1 LKRAWGA
8 DMGARRKPAQTTKQS
23 WFSRLGKLGEQG
35 RMRLNHR
42 LVGGVMLLGFFGTVS
57 ASIVWFFSQPT
68 TLPIQRVQ
76 IAGEFHYL
84 TKEALYEAL
93 GDLTSGGFFNVDV
106 RAIKQAAE
114 ALPWVDRA
122 SVRRLWPD
130 ALQVKIDEQTPLAV
144 WRESGKP
151 VALVN
156 ERGELFRPH
165 ELEGKQKGQVL
176 LDGLAAFSG
185 PKDSALA
192 VTKHFARFNRQLVG
206 LGLKVTSVVL
216 SNRRAWEV
224 QLDNGIRLMLGR
236 GGNGEGLTRFAMA
249 YAQALSDK
257 ADQIAVVDLRYT
269 NGFAVRWKNTKGNAQ
284 GLNRD
289 LS

>member
-1 LKRAWGA
+1 
-8 DMGARRKPAQTTKQS
+8 MGARRKPAQTAKQS

-35 RMRLNHR
+35 RARLNRR
-42 LVGGVMLLGFFGTVS
+42 LVGGIMLLGFFTAVS
-57 ASIVWFFSQPT
+57 ASTVWFFSQPT

-106 RAIKQAAE
+106 RAIKQAE

-130 ALQVKIDEQTPLAV
+130 ALQVAIVEQVPLAV
-144 WRESGKP
+144 WRDAGKL

-156 ERGELFRPH
+156 ERGELFMPH
-165 ELEGKQKGQVL
+165 ELERKQKGQMS
-176 LDGLAAFSG
+176 LDGLANFSG
-185 PKDSALA
+185 PKDSAAA
-192 VTKHFARFNRQLVG
+192 VTKHFAQFNRQLAG
-206 LGLKVTSVVL
+206 LGLKVASVEL
-216 SNRRAWEV
+216 SNRRAWELR
-224 QLDNGIRLMLGR
+224 LDNGIRLMLGR
-236 GGNGEGLTRFAMA
+236 GGTEEGLTRFAMA

-269 NGFAVRWKNTKGNAQ
+269 NGFAVRWKNRKGDTQ
-284 GLNRD
+284 GLNKD